1 MHGSELN
8 RRSVES
14 LIKAGAFD
22 CFGSNRHSMVEAV
35 EGILKSIETDSRRN
49 LEGQL
54 DLFSVMSGEVQQ
66 GPQEDVYEI
75 RPLAEYTPAELL
87 QQEKRSAVCT
97 CPAIRWMLTGKSL
110 PVLAPTPS
118 RLSPA
123 RMPMCR
129 TVRRYALCVL
139 WSKTA

>member
-8 RRSVES
+8 RRAVES

-66 GPQEDVYEI
+66 SPQEDVYEI

-87 QQEKRSAVCT
+87 QQEKEVSGLYLSGHPLDAYRENL
-97 CPAIRWMLTGKSL
+97 PAS
-110 PVLAPTPS
+110 APTPS
-118 RLSPA
+118 KTSPA

-129 TVRRYALCVL
+129 TAKRCV
-139 WSKTA
+139 SCVQ